1 MQQYNSTLVDLR
13 RFIMNAPHRP
23 LNAIVPELPKADRR
37 PTLIR
42 PHSVRDGIF
51 GGWGPKL

>member
-1 MQQYNSTLVDLR
+1 MT
-13 RFIMNAPHRP
+13 NANRP

-42 PHSVRDGIF
+42 PHTTGGSIF